1 VSLYEVTFGVLV
13 VALLLSIR
21 AKAAHII
28 EQNIEQTKIVATTGD
43 EILHRIESA
52 LHRLE
57 NQNKEVIGQV
67 RQLFDG
73 TKEIAQTEILE
84 LNTKLIKIECML
96 DSLIEE
102 TSSQR
107 EEVLKEIDRVLDD
120 ANESREDI
128 KKEIWER
135 SSKQKEYLNDE
146 INRVISH
153 IK

>member
-1 VSLYEVTFGVLV
+1 MIFGVLV
-13 VALLLSIR
+13 VVLLLSIR
-21 AKAAHII
+21 AKAAYII
-28 EQNIEQTKIVATTGD
+28 EQNIDQTKIVATTGD
-43 EILHRIESA
+43 EILRRIEST

-67 RQLFDG
+67 RQLFYE
-73 TKEIAQTEILE
+73 TKEMAQTEILE
-84 LNTKLIKIECML
+84 LNKKLIKVECML
-96 DSLIEE
+96 DSLNEE

-107 EEVLKEIDRVLDD
+107 EEVLKAIDRVLDD

-135 SSKQKEYLNDE
+135 SSKQEEYLNDE